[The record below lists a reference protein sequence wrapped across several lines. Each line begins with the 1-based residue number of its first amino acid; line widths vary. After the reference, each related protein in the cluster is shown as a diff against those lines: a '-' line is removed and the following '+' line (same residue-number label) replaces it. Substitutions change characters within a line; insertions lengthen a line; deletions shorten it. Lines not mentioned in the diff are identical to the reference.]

1 MNEDFYQPSNITI
14 SYEEWQDILRAIIA
28 RKYSWA
34 CVLILHSLGYNP
46 LKYIPYRTYI
56 RLTKNNCTLSNIK
69 NPKNAQISLNDFN
82 TEIIENQID
91 NN

>member
-1 MNEDFYQPSNITI
+1 MNENFYQPSNITI
-14 SYEEWQDILRAIIA
+14 SYEEWQDILKAIIA

-46 LKYIPYRTYI
+46 LKYISYRTYI
-56 RLTKNNCTLSNIK
+56 RLIKNNFILGNINNHK
-69 NPKNAQISLNDFN
+69 TAQINLNDFN
-82 TEIIENQID
+82 IEIKENQID